1 MNATTFFS
9 VEQFHQLK
17 QDITEQKLISIFET
31 PYRKEVKT
39 RGNRYE
45 LSITTGRYVFG
56 NNDYFI
62 SLWHDYNYAN
72 DRGSRDIGGG
82 SGSAVNLDSYE
93 AFTEKIDN
101 LLKRFPDYTEPTFE
115 PVQLSLFY

>member
-1 MNATTFFS
+1 MNAQQFFS
-9 VEQFHQLK
+9 QDTFHQLK
-17 QDITEQKLISIFET
+17 QDITEQKLLSIFDT
-31 PYRKEVKT
+31 PYRKEIKT

-45 LSITTGRYVFG
+45 LSIVTGRYAFG
-56 NNDYFI
+56 DHAYFV
-62 SLWHDYNYAN
+62 SLWHDYNYTN
-72 DRGSRDIGGG
+72 NRGSRDIGGG
-82 SGSAVNLDSYE
+82 SGSAVILDSYE